1 MAAQKS
7 PLLGYNHNLKYKGR
21 VYHVQTEDSGLENPH
36 IFTHLF
42 HDGSILNTLKQEY
55 RDLIDQADWE
65 SQLRSRMQSQHK
77 DMMKSLI
84 RGALDD
90 KILQFFG
97 VLEPEQE
104 EDVPVA
110 TLPPAPKRERAAS
123 PPPQAPAQPPA
134 APPPAAP
141 WDPSQAPQPSA
152 PPAAQAAPPSRPA
165 QDSGVVVSMPMV
177 IVSEEGGKTITASP
191 AQPPAQPPQQPP
203 PQTADAAGAAPQAP
217 TQAPAVQAQP
227 AAGAPQGE
235 AAEDDSSVFKP
246 DESKHVPE
254 SIFGS
259 ELISEK
265 SLDEVILAYLSED
278 MSEE

>member
-65 SQLRSRMQSQHK
+65 SQLRSRMQRQHK
-77 DMMKSLI
+77 DMMKSMI
-84 RGALDD
+84 RGALDE
-90 KILQFFG
+90 KIVQFFG

-110 TLPPAPKRERAAS
+110 TLPPAPRREPAAT
-123 PPPQAPAQPPA
+123 PPPQAPSQPPA

-141 WDPSQAPQPSA
+141 WDPSQTPQPSA

-191 AQPPAQPPQQPP
+191 AQPSPQSAD
-203 PQTADAAGAAPQAP
+203 TAGTAPQAP
-217 TQAPAVQAQP
+217 AQTPPSQAQP
-227 AAGAPQGE
+227 PAGTPQGE
-235 AAEDDSSVFKP
+235 AAEDDSSMFKP
-246 DESKHVPE
+246 DKSKHVPE